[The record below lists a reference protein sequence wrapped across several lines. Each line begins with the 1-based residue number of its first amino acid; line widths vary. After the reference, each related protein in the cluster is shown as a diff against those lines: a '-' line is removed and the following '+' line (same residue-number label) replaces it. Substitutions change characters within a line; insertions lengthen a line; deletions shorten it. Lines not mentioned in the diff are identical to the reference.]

1 MENTREEEE
10 IIDNEEDYRETIM
23 VPLPLPGIWE
33 DSEDGKLWIPISWI
47 TDEWGN
53 QGDWFE
59 ETDLPQD
66 CKQRNGK

>member
-1 MENTREEEE
+1 
-10 IIDNEEDYRETIM
+10 M